1 MSKLSDAD
9 WMAYVESFDFVTLTE
24 TFIDEN
30 FDLSHVF
37 TDYFKFVSP
46 AIKLSHQG
54 RRSGGILV
62 MVRNNMS
69 SFVQEIG
76 VQYHNIV
83 VLKLS
88 KEAFGCDRDIM
99 YIATYIPPP
108 GSPFYDLSQTACH
121 ITELD
126 TCINELMEKDGDLHI
141 ICNGDFNARTANYQI
156 NTEFSQMDGGDYEPF
171 CKISLFEPTRT
182 SQDREVNAFGRRLL
196 ETCACYGL
204 EILNGFCPG
213 DETGNFTYLSEH
225 GYSVVDYFLMSS
237 DILYLAETLNVNDRI
252 ESDHMPVEL
261 YCKCQVNSDTAN
273 VEEEAVKRDKYIWH
287 VDRIDQFQEKI
298 YYLRY
303 IGKGWLKH
311 RISQKIVLRSH
322 LRFSQKHYCKQLVV

>member
-1 MSKLSDAD
+1 
-9 WMAYVESFDFVTLTE
+9 
-24 TFIDEN
+24 
-30 FDLSHVF
+30 
-37 TDYFKFVSP
+37 
-46 AIKLSHQG
+46 
-54 RRSGGILV
+54 

-76 VQYHNIV
+76 VRYHNIV

-108 GSPFYDLSQTACH
+108 GSPFYDLSETACH

-171 CKISLFEPTRT
+171 CKVSLFEPTRT

-261 YCKCQVNSDTAN
+261 YCK
-273 VEEEAVKRDKYIWH
+273 
-287 VDRIDQFQEKI
+287 
-298 YYLRY
+298 
-303 IGKGWLKH
+303 
-311 RISQKIVLRSH
+311 
-322 LRFSQKHYCKQLVV
+322 